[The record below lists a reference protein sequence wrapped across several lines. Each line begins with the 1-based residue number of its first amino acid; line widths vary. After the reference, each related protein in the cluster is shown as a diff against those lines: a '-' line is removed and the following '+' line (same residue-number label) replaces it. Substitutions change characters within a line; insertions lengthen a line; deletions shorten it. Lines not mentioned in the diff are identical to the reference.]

1 MKTVSDGTK
10 EIVMKRARA
19 EGLDVK
25 FRENAALALIN
36 GNVCDL
42 IFASD
47 LAQKASEVEVFEL
60 TGNCPQHM
68 TCLGIL
74 GSAAAV
80 DEAVDRIRKYDFSVR
95 DHGE

>member
-1 MKTVSDGTK
+1 MKTVSEGTK

-19 EGLDVK
+19 EGLEVL

-95 DHGE
+95 DHME